1 MDQAALIEAI
11 RTRRPLALVLF
22 TFAFSVGL
30 AFEWLL
36 WDPKVNA
43 APVTLSAGVLE
54 AVLLVTRR
62 PQWLTLIGI
71 SLALRAAFIAIAVG
85 VASIVSFLL
94 STVGVIA
101 VAVLV
106 GLTPWLLARR
116 QEAEVPPFDLVATTV
131 SLTLTGA
138 AAVGLLRLLMID
150 SATPIS
156 EAAITSLS
164 LFLGLIIAGPPIVVL
179 GRHTHAPRPV
189 SIRRVLDMVVCIIIF
204 SAAGVFAF
212 GHFPEPVWEVL
223 GPFTAAWPWIAL
235 PLGILMAMRTHTIG
249 AAWVIALVAL
259 TGTAT
264 YFLNHEPTID
274 ERLNWQISALGVLL
288 VLLACQALIGSVRRA
303 NDQRRAQEA
312 VSHIM
317 LGRAERGA
325 DETLAIGD
333 EFTRALSVVAEFS
346 NASQATLYWLD
357 NDRRSVGV
365 AYSWPTAG
373 GEAAHHET
381 ALRPLRDILGPILL
395 GRIAQLSTSAAHG
408 EAVVDAFQKL
418 GVSEMQAALLQPVA
432 FGGRVV
438 GFAFLGSRFD
448 TPFRRLE
455 VAPLLTMI
463 AEFYVSDLTRER
475 ALGSIRNYQRRLR
488 ELAAR
493 TAQAEERVRRETAVE
508 LHDGLI
514 QRLAV
519 ARMKLGELRHRAGD
533 TGPVTAITDIV
544 DESLAASRGIIHDL
558 SPSVVYELGLI
569 PGLEK
574 LVDDQRTEGR
584 FRLALREHG
593 EGNAL
598 EEPVRV
604 GIYHVVQE
612 LVDNSVEHSG
622 GSQVW
627 IDVYWEQAALDAVV
641 VSDNGRSDAWWLRE
655 TAADEPSGLG
665 LLSASERLRPI
676 GYDIK
681 FERRLG
687 GGTRAIV
694 FWSSSADG

>member
-11 RTRRPLALVLF
+11 RTHRPFALLLF
-22 TFAFSVGL
+22 TFAFSTGL

-36 WDPKVNA
+36 WDTTLSV
-43 APVTLSAGVLE
+43 APVTLSAGVLD

-71 SLALRAAFIAIAVG
+71 ALVLRAAFIAIVVG
-85 VASIVSFLL
+85 VAPVFSFLL
-94 STVGVIA
+94 STIGVIA

-106 GLTPWLLARR
+106 GLTPWLLARK
-116 QEAEVPPFDLVATTV
+116 QEAEVPPFELVATTI
-131 SLTLTGA
+131 SLALAGA

-156 EAAITSLS
+156 EASITSLS

-179 GRHTHAPRPV
+179 GRHTHAPRPA
-189 SIRRVLDMVVCIIIF
+189 SIRRVLDMVVCIVIF
-204 SAAGVFAF
+204 SAAGVFAL
-212 GHFPEPVWEVL
+212 GHYPEPVWEVL
-223 GPFTAAWPWIAL
+223 GPFTAAWHWIAL

-259 TGTAT
+259 AGAAA
-264 YFLNHEPTID
+264 YFLNHEPSVPTQ
-274 ERLNWQISALGVLL
+274 LNWQISALGLL
-288 VLLACQALIGSVRRA
+288 IVLLACQALIGSVRRA

-317 LGRAERGA
+317 LGRAERGT
-325 DETLAIGD
+325 DEALVVGD
-333 EFTRALSVVAEFS
+333 EFSRALSVVAEFS
-346 NASQATLYWLD
+346 NANQATLYWLD

-365 AYSWPTAG
+365 AYGWPG
-373 GEAAHHET
+373 VDGEKAHYET
-381 ALRPLRDILGPILL
+381 ALRPLRDILGPVLL
-395 GRIAQLSTSAAHG
+395 GRIAQLSTSAANG
-408 EAVVDAFQKL
+408 EAVVDVFQKL
-418 GVSEMQAALLQPVA
+418 GASEMQAALLQPVA

-438 GFAFLGSRFD
+438 GFALLGSRFD

-519 ARMKLGELRHRAGD
+519 ARMKLGELR
-533 TGPVTAITDIV
+533 
-544 DESLAASRGIIHDL
+544 
-558 SPSVVYELGLI
+558 
-569 PGLEK
+569 
-574 LVDDQRTEGR
+574 
-584 FRLALREHG
+584 
-593 EGNAL
+593 
-598 EEPVRV
+598 
-604 GIYHVVQE
+604 
-612 LVDNSVEHSG
+612 
-622 GSQVW
+622 
-627 IDVYWEQAALDAVV
+627 
-641 VSDNGRSDAWWLRE
+641 
-655 TAADEPSGLG
+655 
-665 LLSASERLRPI
+665 
-676 GYDIK
+676 
-681 FERRLG
+681 
-687 GGTRAIV
+687 
-694 FWSSSADG
+694 

>member
-22 TFAFSVGL
+22 AFAFSIGL

-36 WDPKVNA
+36 WDPRVNT

-62 PQWLTLIGI
+62 PQWLSLIGI
-71 SLALRAAFIAIAVG
+71 SLVLRGAFIAVVVG
-85 VASIVSFLL
+85 VASVISFLL
-94 STVGVIA
+94 STGGVIA

-106 GLTPWLLARR
+106 GLTPWLLARK
-116 QEAEVPPFDLVATTV
+116 QEAEVPPFELVAMTV
-131 SLTLTGA
+131 SLALAGA

-156 EAAITSLS
+156 EAAITSLA
-164 LFLGLIIAGPPIVVL
+164 LFLGLITAGPPIVVL
-179 GRHTHAPRPV
+179 GRHTHAPRPA
-189 SIRRVLDMVVCIIIF
+189 SLRRVLDMVVCIIIF
-204 SAAGVFAF
+204 SAAGVFAL
-212 GHFPEPVWEVL
+212 GHFPEPVWETL

-235 PLGILMAMRTHTIG
+235 SLGILMAMRTHTIG
-249 AAWVIALVAL
+249 AAWVVALVAL

-264 YFLNHEPTID
+264 YFLNHSPTVD

-317 LGRAERGA
+317 LGRTERGA

-346 NASQATLYWLD
+346 YASQATLYWLD

-365 AYSWPTAG
+365 AYSWPSPE

-381 ALRPLRDILGPILL
+381 ALRPLRDILGPVLL
-395 GRIAQLSTSAAHG
+395 GRIVQLSTSATNG
-408 EAVVDAFQKL
+408 DAVVEAFHQF
-418 GVSEMQAALLQPVA
+418 GAREMQAALLQPVA

-448 TPFRRLE
+448 SPFRRLE

-475 ALGSIRNYQRRLR
+475 ALSSIRNYQRRLR

-533 TGPVTAITDIV
+533 TGPVMAITDIV

-593 EGNAL
+593 DGSAL

-604 GIYHVVQE
+604 GIYLVVQE
-612 LVDNSVEHSG
+612 LVNNSIEHSG
-622 GSQVW
+622 GSQIW

>member
-11 RTRRPLALVLF
+11 RTHRPLALVLF
-22 TFAFSVGL
+22 AFAFSVGL

-36 WDPKVNA
+36 WDSDVNA

-62 PQWLTLIGI
+62 SQWLTLIGI
-71 SLALRAAFIAIAVG
+71 ALVFRAAMVTL
-85 VASIVSFLL
+85 VAGATPLFPFLL

-106 GLTPWLLARR
+106 GLTPWLLARK
-116 QEAEVPPFDLVATTV
+116 QEAEVPPFELVATTV
-131 SLTLTGA
+131 ALALAGA
-138 AAVGLLRLLMID
+138 TAVGLLRLLAID

-156 EAAITSLS
+156 EAAVSSMS

-189 SIRRVLDMVVCIIIF
+189 SLRRVLDIIACIAVF
-204 SAAGVFAF
+204 AAAGVFAL
-212 GHFPEPVWEVL
+212 GHFPEPVWQTL
-223 GPFTAAWPWIAL
+223 GPFTAAWHWIAL
-235 PLGILMAMRTHTIG
+235 VLGILMAMRTHTIG

-259 TGTAT
+259 TGTVA
-264 YFLNHEPTID
+264 YFLNHESAVD
-274 ERLNWQISALGVLL
+274 DALNWQISALGMLL

-325 DETLAIGD
+325 DDALAAGD
-333 EFTRALSVVAEFS
+333 EFSQALAVVAEFS
-346 NASQATLYWLD
+346 NADQAKLYWLD
-357 NDRRSVGV
+357 NDSRSVGV
-365 AYSWPTAG
+365 AYSWPPSDSDNS
-373 GEAAHHET
+373 HQET
-381 ALRPLRDILGPILL
+381 ALRPLRDILGPVLL
-395 GRIAQLSTSAAHG
+395 GRIAQLSVSASNG
-408 EAVVDAFQKL
+408 NAVVDVFQQL
-418 GVSEMQAALLQPVA
+418 GVQDIQAALLQPVA

-438 GFAFLGSRFD
+438 GFAMLGSRFD

-519 ARMKLGELRHRAGD
+519 ARMKLGELRHRAGN
-533 TGPVTAITDIV
+533 TGPVTTITDIV

-584 FRLALREHG
+584 FRLTLREHG
-593 EGNAL
+593 EGSAL

-612 LVDNSVEHSG
+612 LVDNSIEHSG
-622 GSQVW
+622 GSQIW
-627 IDVYWEQAALDAVV
+627 IDVYWEQTALDAVV

>member
-11 RTRRPLALVLF
+11 RTHRPFALVLF
-22 TFAFSVGL
+22 AFAFSVGL

-36 WDPKVNA
+36 WDSNVNA

-71 SLALRAAFIAIAVG
+71 SLALRSLFVTVVVGAA
-85 VASIVSFLL
+85 SVSLFLL
-94 STVGVIA
+94 STIGVIA

-106 GLTPWLLARR
+106 GLTPWLLARK
-116 QEAEVPPFDLVATTV
+116 QEAEVPPFELVATTV
-131 SLTLTGA
+131 SLALLGA
-138 AAVGLLRLLMID
+138 VVVGSLRLLMID

-156 EAAITSLS
+156 EATITSLS

-179 GRHTHAPRPV
+179 GRHTHAPRPA
-189 SIRRVLDMVVCIIIF
+189 SFRRVLDMAVCIVIF
-204 SAAGVFAF
+204 SAAGVFAL
-212 GHFPEPVWEVL
+212 GHFPEPIWQVL
-223 GPFTAAWPWIAL
+223 GPYMAAWHWIAL
-235 PLGILMAMRTHTIG
+235 VLGILMAMRTHTIG
-249 AAWVIALVAL
+249 AAWVISLVAL
-259 TGTAT
+259 TGTTA
-264 YFLNHEPTID
+264 YFLNHEPSID
-274 ERLNWQISALGVLL
+274 ARLNWQISALGILL

-333 EFTRALSVVAEFS
+333 EFSRALSVVAEFS
-346 NASQATLYWLD
+346 NANQASLYWLD

-365 AYSWPTAG
+365 AYSWPAAE
-373 GEAAHHET
+373 GETAHHET
-381 ALRPLRDILGPILL
+381 ALRPLRDILGPVLL
-395 GRIAQLSTSAAHG
+395 GRIAQLSTSAKNA
-408 EAVVDAFQKL
+408 ETVLDAFQQL
-418 GVSEMQAALLQPVA
+418 GVSDMQAALLQPVA

-438 GFAFLGSRFD
+438 GFALLASRFD

-475 ALGSIRNYQRRLR
+475 ALSSIRNYQRRLR

-584 FRLALREHG
+584 FRLTLREHG
-593 EGNAL
+593 EGSAL

-612 LVDNSVEHSG
+612 LVDNSIEHSG

-694 FWSSSADG
+694 FWSSSTDG